1 VARRTVRL
9 GAKRARF
16 AAGHARGVLAA
27 GRRLTSP
34 RHLAADDTTVVQRI
48 RSDALRTAGVS
59 TKDVAVEVED
69 GVVTLRGTVEGRSTA
84 DELVAQVTKVPGVR
98 EVAAIL
104 RVSNEQR
111 AA

>member
-1 VARRTVRL
+1 VRL
-9 GAKRARF
+9 GSKKVRF
-16 AAGHARGVLAA
+16 AGGQARGVVAA
-27 GRRLTSP
+27 GRRLASS
-34 RHLAADDTTVVQRI
+34 RDLAADDNTVVQRI

-59 TKDVAVEVED
+59 TKDVEVEVQD
-69 GVVTLRGTVEGRSTA
+69 GVATIRGTVDGRSTA

-98 EVAAIL
+98 DVAAIL